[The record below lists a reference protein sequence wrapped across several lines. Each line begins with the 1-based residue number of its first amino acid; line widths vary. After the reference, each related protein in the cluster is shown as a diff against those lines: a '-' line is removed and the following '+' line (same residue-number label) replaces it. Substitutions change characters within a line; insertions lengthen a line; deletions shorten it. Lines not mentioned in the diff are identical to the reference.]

1 MIDYEKILIEPVLSE
16 KSNILRESGKYVF
29 KVDPRANKLEIKE
42 AVRRLFNVHPLSC
55 TVMVVGGKPKRL
67 RNRAGY
73 TATWKKAIV
82 KLPKDEKIA
91 LFEGV

>member
-1 MIDYEKILIEPVLSE
+1 MDYEKILIEPVLSE